1 MNRSLRG
8 VIGVLAAMLATSL
21 AGCGKDPNLPAAGSM
36 EPDRYLF
43 TQGTALLADKNWITA
58 REYFKRLV
66 DTYPGSPYRQDAK
79 LGIGDT
85 YLGEGRVDSLILAVN
100 EFKEF
105 LQFFPLSPR
114 ADYAQSRICLASSKQ
129 MLAPQ
134 RDQSATHETI
144 AECNRFLQGYPRSQ
158 YRDEVAKVHREARD
172 RLSKWELDV
181 GLQYYRMGVYEGAAA
196 RFRTL
201 LADDPDYS
209 RLDVAYFHLGE
220 MLFKTERKTDALPY
234 YERVVTDFPKSEYAD
249 KAAERIKEI
258 KR

>member
-1 MNRSLRG
+1 MNVLRG
-8 VIGVLAAMLATSL
+8 LVGALVLASAVGLA
-21 AGCGKDPNLPAAGSM
+21 ACGKDPNLPAAGSM

-43 TQGTALLADKNWITA
+43 VQGTQLLADKNWITA

-66 DTYPGSPYRQDAK
+66 DTYPGSPHRQDAK

-85 YLGEGRVDSLILAVN
+85 YLGESRVESLILAVN
-100 EFKEF
+100 EYKEF

-134 RDQSATHETI
+134 RDQTATHETI
-144 AECNRFLQGYPRSQ
+144 AECNRFLQSYPRSQ
-158 YRDEVAKVHREARD
+158 YREEVVKVHREARD

-196 RFRTL
+196 RLRTL
-201 LADDPDYS
+201 LADDPEYS
-209 RLDVAYFHLGE
+209 QRDVAYFHLGE
-220 MLFKTERKTDALPY
+220 MLYKTERKAEALPY
-234 YERVVTDFPKSEYAD
+234 YERVVSEFPKSDYAE

>member
-1 MNRSLRG
+1 MSALRG
-8 VIGVLAAMLATSL
+8 LVGALALASAVGVAA
-21 AGCGKDPNLPAAGSM
+21 CGKDPNLPAAGSM

-43 TQGTALLADKNWITA
+43 VQGTELLADKNWITA

-85 YLGEGRVDSLILAVN
+85 YLGESRVESLILAVN
-100 EFKEF
+100 EYKEF
-105 LQFFPLSPR
+105 LQFFPLSAR

-129 MLAPQ
+129 MLVPQ
-134 RDQSATHETI
+134 RDQTATHETI
-144 AECNRFLQGYPRSQ
+144 AECSRFLQNYPRSQ
-158 YRDEVAKVHREARD
+158 YRDEVVKVHREARD

-181 GLQYYRMGVYEGAAA
+181 GMQYYRMGVYEGAAA

-201 LADDPDYS
+201 LADDPEYS
-209 RLDVAYFHLGE
+209 RRDVAYFHLGE
-220 MLFKTERKTDALPY
+220 MLYKTERKAEALPY
-234 YERVVTDFPKSEYAD
+234 FERVVTEFPKSEYAE